1 MSVRALPNLQGP
13 RVRLRG
19 PLQCDA
25 SQLSSLSVDPE
36 IQRGYGV
43 ALDAPRQRTRE
54 EANGRVQWMMA
65 ERCLWVIEHRGAYA
79 GNIELHSHNTQDRR
93 ASLALGLAD
102 GRLLGQGLGTE
113 AMTCVLGHAFG
124 APSLGG
130 MDLHRV
136 AIRVAAFSARAIRAY
151 EKCGFVREGV
161 ERETLYFEGAWHD
174 DVMMGLLAREFHG
187 RP

>member
-130 MDLHRV
+130 MDCTGLQSGWLRSVPAPSAPTRNAASFGRV
-136 AIRVAAFSARAIRAY
+136 SNAKLYIL
-151 EKCGFVREGV
+151 KGLGTM
-161 ERETLYFEGAWHD
+161 TL
-174 DVMMGLLAREFHG
+174 
-187 RP
+187 